1 VWKLER
7 GGQLGL
13 TKRRKINFY
22 PGTLLDAPWTHDD
35 TDPLFVTY
43 FSCSSSYV
51 LYLVPGMLF
60 VVLHLYMLVRGP
72 LSSLQQNLIEI
83 NTCSAS
89 ELHVGRNFSL
99 FVRRD

>member
-1 VWKLER
+1 MT
-7 GGQLGL
+7 L
-13 TKRRKINFY
+13 TPSI
-22 PGTLLDAPWTHDD
+22 LLF
-35 TDPLFVTY
+35 LYV
-43 FSCSSSYV
+43 CSMFF
-51 LYLVPGMLF
+51 MLF

-99 FVRRD
+99 HVLSLV